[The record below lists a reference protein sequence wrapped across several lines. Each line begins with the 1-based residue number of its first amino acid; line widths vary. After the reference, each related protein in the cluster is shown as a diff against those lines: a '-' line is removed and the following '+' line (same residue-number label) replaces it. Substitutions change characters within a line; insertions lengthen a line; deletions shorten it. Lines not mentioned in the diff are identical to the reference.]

1 MKKTTVNIE
10 GTMTMQSNKQEKN
23 VVKEKISVPI
33 NIDGNKYNI
42 KAIISRKRYETYKS
56 LVKANGSTVSAMT
69 TELINKYIE
78 EHVDEIIMLK
88 DLRERL

>member
-1 MKKTTVNIE
+1 MKKTEVRIE
-10 GTMTMQSNKQEKN
+10 GTMTTQPNKQD
-23 VVKEKISVPI
+23 VVKEKVSVPV

-42 KAIISRKRYETYKS
+42 KTTISRKRYEAYKS
-56 LVKANGSTVSAMT
+56 LVKVNDSTVSAMT
-69 TELINKYIE
+69 AELINKYIE

>member
-1 MKKTTVNIE
+1 MKKTTVRIE
-10 GTMTMQSNKQEKN
+10 GTMETQPNKQEIN
-23 VVKEKISVPI
+23 VVKEKMSVPV

-42 KAIISRKRYETYKS
+42 KTTISRKRYETYKS

-69 TELINKYIE
+69 AELINKYIE
-78 EHVDEIIMLK
+78 EHVDEIIMLR

>member
-1 MKKTTVNIE
+1 MNKTAVRIE
-10 GTMTMQSNKQEKN
+10 GTMTTQSNKQD
-23 VVKEKISVPI
+23 VVKEKVSVPI

-42 KAIISRKRYETYKS
+42 KATINRKRYETYKS

-69 TELINKYIE
+69 AELINKYIE

>member
-1 MKKTTVNIE
+1 MKKTAVRIE
-10 GTMTMQSNKQEKN
+10 GTMTTQSNKQD
-23 VVKEKISVPI
+23 VVKEKMSVPV

>member
-1 MKKTTVNIE
+1 MNKTAVRIE
-10 GTMTMQSNKQEKN
+10 GTMTTQPNKQD
-23 VVKEKISVPI
+23 VVKEKVSVPV
-33 NIDGNKYNI
+33 NIDDNKYNI
-42 KAIISRKRYETYKS
+42 KTTINRKRYETYKS

-69 TELINKYIE
+69 AELINKYIE

>member
-1 MKKTTVNIE
+1 MNKTEIRIE
-10 GTMTMQSNKQEKN
+10 GTMTTQPNKQEIN
-23 VVKEKISVPI
+23 VAKEKVSVPV
-33 NIDGNKYNI
+33 NIDDNKYNI
-42 KAIISRKRYETYKS
+42 KTTINRKRYETYKS

-69 TELINKYIE
+69 AELINKYIE

>member
-1 MKKTTVNIE
+1 MKKTAVCIE
-10 GTMTMQSNKQEKN
+10 GTMTTQSNKQD
-23 VVKEKISVPI
+23 VVKEKMSVPV

-42 KAIISRKRYETYKS
+42 KTTISRKRYETYKS
-56 LVKANGSTVSAMT
+56 LVRANGSTVSAMT
-69 TELINKYIE
+69 AELINKYIE

>member
-1 MKKTTVNIE
+1 MHRRNNE
-10 GTMTMQSNKQEKN
+10 
-23 VVKEKISVPI
+23 
-33 NIDGNKYNI
+33 DDNKYNI
-42 KAIISRKRYETYKS
+42 KTTISRNRYETYKS

-69 TELINKYIE
+69 AELINKYIE

>member
-1 MKKTTVNIE
+1 MKKTEVRIE
-10 GTMTMQSNKQEKN
+10 GTMTTQPNKQD
-23 VVKEKISVPI
+23 VVKEKVSVPV

-42 KAIISRKRYETYKS
+42 KTIISRKRYETYKS
-56 LVKANGSTVSAMT
+56 LVKANGSTISDMT

>member
-1 MKKTTVNIE
+1 MNKTTVRIE
-10 GTMTMQSNKQEKN
+10 GTMTTKPNKQEIN
-23 VVKEKISVPI
+23 VVKEKMSVPV

-42 KAIISRKRYETYKS
+42 KTTISRNRYETYKS
-56 LVKANGSTVSAMT
+56 LVKANGNTVSAMT
-69 TELINKYIE
+69 AELINKYIE

>member
-1 MKKTTVNIE
+1 MNKTEVRIE
-10 GTMTMQSNKQEKN
+10 GTMTTQPNKQD
-23 VVKEKISVPI
+23 VVKEKMSVPV

-42 KAIISRKRYETYKS
+42 KTTISSKRYETYKS

-69 TELINKYIE
+69 AELINKYIE
-78 EHVDEIIMLK
+78 EHVDEIIMLR

>member
-1 MKKTTVNIE
+1 MKKTAVRIE
-10 GTMTMQSNKQEKN
+10 GTMTTQPNKQD
-23 VVKEKISVPI
+23 VVKEKVSVPV

-42 KAIISRKRYETYKS
+42 KTTISRNRYETYKS

-69 TELINKYIE
+69 AELINKYIG
-78 EHVDEIIMLK
+78 EHVDEIIMLR

>member
-1 MKKTTVNIE
+1 MKKTAVRIE
-10 GTMTMQSNKQEKN
+10 GTMTTQPNKQD
-23 VVKEKISVPI
+23 VVKEKMSVPV

-42 KAIISRKRYETYKS
+42 KTTISSKRYETYKS

-69 TELINKYIE
+69 AELINKYIE

>member
-1 MKKTTVNIE
+1 MKKTEVRIE
-10 GTMTMQSNKQEKN
+10 GTMTTQPNKQD
-23 VVKEKISVPI
+23 VVKEKVSVPV

-42 KAIISRKRYETYKS
+42 KTIISRKRYETYKS
-56 LVKANGSTVSAMT
+56 LVKANGSTISAMT
-69 TELINKYIE
+69 AELINKYVE

>member
-1 MKKTTVNIE
+1 MKKTEVRIE
-10 GTMTMQSNKQEKN
+10 GTMTTQPNKQD
-23 VVKEKISVPI
+23 VVKEKMSVPV

-42 KAIISRKRYETYKS
+42 KTTISRKRYETYKS

-69 TELINKYIE
+69 AELINKYIE
-78 EHVDEIIMLK
+78 EHVDEIIMLR

>member
-1 MKKTTVNIE
+1 MKKTAVRIE
-10 GTMTMQSNKQEKN
+10 GTMTTQPNKQD
-23 VVKEKISVPI
+23 VVKEKVSVPV

-42 KAIISRKRYETYKS
+42 KTTISRNRYETYKS

-69 TELINKYIE
+69 AELINKYIE
-78 EHVDEIIMLK
+78 EHVDEIIMLR

>member
-1 MKKTTVNIE
+1 MNKTAVRIE
-10 GTMTMQSNKQEKN
+10 GTMTTQPNKQD
-23 VVKEKISVPI
+23 VVKEKVSVPV
-33 NIDGNKYNI
+33 NIDDNKYNI
-42 KAIISRKRYETYKS
+42 KTTISRKRYETYKS

-69 TELINKYIE
+69 AELINKYIE

>member
-1 MKKTTVNIE
+1 MNKTAVRIE
-10 GTMTMQSNKQEKN
+10 GTMTTQSNKQD
-23 VVKEKISVPI
+23 VVKEKVSVPV

-88 DLRERL
+88 NLRERL

>member
-1 MKKTTVNIE
+1 MNKTEVRIE
-10 GTMTMQSNKQEKN
+10 GTMTTQSNKQD
-23 VVKEKISVPI
+23 VVKEKMSVPV

-42 KAIISRKRYETYKS
+42 KTTISRKRYETYKS

-69 TELINKYIE
+69 AELINKYIE
-78 EHVDEIIMLK
+78 EHVDEIIMLR

>member
-1 MKKTTVNIE
+1 MNKTEVRIE
-10 GTMTMQSNKQEKN
+10 GTMTTQPNKQD
-23 VVKEKISVPI
+23 VVKEKMSVPV

-42 KAIISRKRYETYKS
+42 KTTISSKRYETYKS
-56 LVKANGSTVSAMT
+56 LVKANGSTISAMT
-69 TELINKYIE
+69 AELINKYIE

>member
-1 MKKTTVNIE
+1 MKKTTVRIE
-10 GTMTMQSNKQEKN
+10 GTMTMQPNKQD
-23 VVKEKISVPI
+23 VVKEKMSVPV

-42 KAIISRKRYETYKS
+42 KTTISRKRYETYKS

-69 TELINKYIE
+69 AELINKYIE
-78 EHVDEIIMLK
+78 EHVDEIIMLR

>member
-1 MKKTTVNIE
+1 MNETAVRIE
-10 GTMTMQSNKQEKN
+10 GTMTTQPNKQD
-23 VVKEKISVPI
+23 VVKEKMSVPV

-42 KAIISRKRYETYKS
+42 KTTISRKRYETYKS

-69 TELINKYIE
+69 AELINKYIE

>member
-1 MKKTTVNIE
+1 MNKTEVRIE
-10 GTMTMQSNKQEKN
+10 GTMTTQPNKQD
-23 VVKEKISVPI
+23 VVKEKVSVPV

-42 KAIISRKRYETYKS
+42 KTTISSKRYETYKS

-69 TELINKYIE
+69 AELINKYIE
-78 EHVDEIIMLK
+78 EHVDEIIMLR

>member
-1 MKKTTVNIE
+1 MNKTAVHIE
-10 GTMTMQSNKQEKN
+10 GTMTTQPNKQEKHIA
-23 VVKEKISVPI
+23 KEKVSVPI

-42 KAIISRKRYETYKS
+42 KATMNRKRYETYKS